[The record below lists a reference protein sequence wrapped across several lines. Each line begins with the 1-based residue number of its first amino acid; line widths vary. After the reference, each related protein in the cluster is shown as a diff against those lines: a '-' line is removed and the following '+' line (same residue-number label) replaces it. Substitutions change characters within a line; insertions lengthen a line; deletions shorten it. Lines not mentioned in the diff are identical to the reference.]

1 MKFVTDMTDNHLITE
16 LQKLIPGSIAY
27 GKFWI
32 YRHKGNLANHLVNKP
47 GKLDAMAII
56 ICSKGRIVVN
66 CNFREFTVEDNM
78 VFIAQPHSTLNIKV
92 SDDCEGYVI
101 ATEAGSLTDYTIDPK
116 YIPELLDKA
125 YDSPLIPLENMEC
138 TKICKAID
146 MLCEY
151 ITNRSESPFK
161 SAIIQAG
168 MNTFAYI
175 FAEVLYMH
183 MPQIEY
189 ELRSMNREKE
199 HFNRF
204 IKILSENYT
213 KEREVAYYADRMNLT
228 PRYLTTT
235 IRKVSGHTVSDWISR
250 FIMKD
255 AKYLLKHSD
264 MTVQQIAYELN
275 FPNQSFFGK
284 YFKKHTGMSP
294 GTFRQRCCDDAV

>member
-1 MKFVTDMTDNHLITE
+1 MIEKHLTEE
-16 LQKLIPGSIAY
+16 LQKLIPDSIAY
-27 GKFWI
+27 GNFWI
-32 YRHKGNLANHLVNKP
+32 YRHKNGIADHLVNKP
-47 GKLDAMAII
+47 GKLGAMAII
-56 ICSKGRIVVN
+56 ICSKGQIKVN
-66 CNFREFTVEDNM
+66 CNFREFVVEENM
-78 VFIAQPHSTLNIKV
+78 VFIAQPHSTLNVRV
-92 SDDCEGYVI
+92 SEDCEGYVI
-101 ATEAGSLTDYTIDPK
+101 ATEAASITDYTIDPK

-125 YDSPLIPLENMEC
+125 YESPLIGLESAEC

-146 MLCEY
+146 MLCGY
-151 ITNRSESPFK
+151 ITNNSESPFK
-161 SAIIQAG
+161 SAIINAG
-168 MNTFAYI
+168 MTTFAYI
-175 FAEVLYMH
+175 FAEILYTH

-189 ELRSMNREKE
+189 ELRSMKREKE

-213 KEREVAYYADRMNLT
+213 KNREVGFYADCLSLT

-250 FIMKD
+250 FVIKD

-264 MTVQQIAYELN
+264 MTVQQVAYELN

-294 GTFRQRCCDDAV
+294 GTFRQRSSEDSI

>member
-1 MKFVTDMTDNHLITE
+1 MKFVTTMTEKHLTTE

-27 GKFWI
+27 GNFWI
-32 YRHKGNLANHLVNKP
+32 YRHKSNISNHFVNKP
-47 GKLDAMAII
+47 GKLPAMAII
-56 ICSKGRIVVN
+56 LCSKGQITLN
-66 CNFREFTVEDNM
+66 CNFRQFEVNENM
-78 VFIAQPHSTLNIKV
+78 VFIAQPHSTLNVKV
-92 SDDCEGYVI
+92 SEDCEGYVI
-101 ATEAGSLTDYTIDPK
+101 ATEASSLTDYIIDPRH
-116 YIPELLDKA
+116 IPELLEKA
-125 YDSPLIPLENMEC
+125 YESSLIKLENTEC
-138 TKICKAID
+138 AKICKAID
-146 MLCEY
+146 MLCGY
-151 ITNRSESPFK
+151 ITNNSESPFK

-175 FAEVLYMH
+175 FAEILYMH

-213 KEREVAYYADRMNLT
+213 KEREVGYYADRMNLT

-250 FIMKD
+250 FVMKD

-264 MTVQQIAYELN
+264 MTVQQISYELN

-294 GTFRQRCCDDAV
+294 GTFRQRCSEDAL